1 MPEHQSMELVAHAE
15 IERLRPKHG
24 AIRTCTAHLFQFCVP
39 CSVVALRLPSIECW
53 EDLMKKDKPSLDDPL
68 GIADAPVPKD
78 ANDFHATNDPDEVA
92 RRRAR
97 ARGETE
103 PEVRGPGDDVND
115 DGFGATSI
123 DMGYGGEGN
132 AIKKNRP

>member
-1 MPEHQSMELVAHAE
+1 VFSGGTLLAPD
-15 IERLRPKHG
+15 R
-24 AIRTCTAHLFQFCVP
+24 
-39 CSVVALRLPSIECW
+39 VV
-53 EDLMKKDKPSLDDPL
+53 EDLMKKDERSLDDPL

-78 ANDFHATNDPDEVA
+78 ANDIHATNDPDEVA

-97 ARGETE
+97 ALGETE

-132 AIKKNRP
+132 AIRKNRP

>member
-1 MPEHQSMELVAHAE
+1 MFSGGTLLA
-15 IERLRPKHG
+15 
-24 AIRTCTAHLFQFCVP
+24 
-39 CSVVALRLPSIECW
+39 SIEVV
-53 EDLMKKDKPSLDDPL
+53 EDLMDKDKSSLDDPL

-103 PEVRGPGDDVND
+103 PEVRGPGADIND

-132 AIKKNRP
+132 AIKKNK

>member
-1 MPEHQSMELVAHAE
+1 MMGL
-15 IERLRPKHG
+15 L
-24 AIRTCTAHLFQFCVP
+24 
-39 CSVVALRLPSIECW
+39 
-53 EDLMKKDKPSLDDPL
+53 EDLMDKHKPSLDDPL

-78 ANDFHATNDPDEVA
+78 ENDIHATNDPDEVA

-103 PEVRGPGDDVND
+103 PTVRGPGADVND
-115 DGFGATSI
+115 DGFGATAI

-132 AIKKNRP
+132 AIRKNQP

>member
-1 MPEHQSMELVAHAE
+1 MPERQSIELVARRKWHGWVEARHYTHLHSSPVP
-15 IERLRPKHG
+15 ILR
-24 AIRTCTAHLFQFCVP
+24 
-39 CSVVALRLPSIECW
+39 VVFSGGTLLASIEW
-53 EDLMKKDKPSLDDPL
+53 WRDLMDKDKPSLDDPL

-78 ANDFHATNDPDEVA
+78 ANDIHATNDPDEVA

-103 PEVRGPGDDVND
+103 PTVRGPGADVND

-132 AIKKNRP
+132 AIRKNRP